1 VDVHVSFKDVSPEKR
16 AEMVAKSVATRRAK
30 REAQQAERLVKSPFD
45 LPRQVEIL
53 EEDADDVLLRTA
65 ELEDVKPPAP
75 NAEERRRRLTADLPA
90 EIAALITDDQL
101 EQIERRSQERARAAR
116 LKEALRDIEA
126 LADAEAKIAHGLIP
140 ADVLRSEREKAEM
153 NEWGHV
159 RVNLPPGGGA
169 LGLRVDGRLLRNGET
184 SRVTRAQYNSMLYTH
199 YKAHIAEIRFSA
211 LNQDKRGNSAVEIIT
226 RNPPAFE
233 FIPE

>member
-1 VDVHVSFKDVSPEKR
+1 MSFKDVSPEKR

-153 NEWGHV
+153 NEWGRV

>member
-1 VDVHVSFKDVSPEKR
+1 MSFKDVSPEKR